1 MVIIYDNTGKIWYN
15 GSGNGEPVG
24 LPFLNISIPVNQY
37 VESIDVSQEPPVPV
51 FKEFPKSELE
61 LMKEAN
67 EKQQAD
73 IDYLMLLNGSS
84 IMEV

>member
-1 MVIIYDNTGKIWYN
+1 MIIIYDNTGKIWYN
-15 GSGNGEPVG
+15 GSGNGEPEG
-24 LPFLNISIPVNQY
+24 LPFLNVSIPSGKY
-37 VESIDVSQEPPVPV
+37 IESIDVSQEPHKPV

-73 IDYLMLLNGSS
+73 IDYLILINEMAT
-84 IMEV
+84 MEV